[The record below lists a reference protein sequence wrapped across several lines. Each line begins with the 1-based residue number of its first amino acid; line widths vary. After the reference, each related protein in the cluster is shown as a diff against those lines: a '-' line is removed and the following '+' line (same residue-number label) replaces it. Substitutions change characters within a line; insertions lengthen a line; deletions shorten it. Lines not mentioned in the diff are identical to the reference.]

1 MRTTTAML
9 LARPSARAERGR
21 ILLIA
26 ASAAAAGGLLIAVAR
41 ISRVPVVD
49 SFHSEG
55 VPSLYVSDSSTR
67 FGVMIG
73 AGLLAIPVL
82 AFAVQALRVGS
93 VARDRRMAALRL
105 AGATPRDVRTIAAA
119 EAGGAA
125 FVGGLFAAWVYPLLW
140 VLLGVLPPADLRL
153 LPDPEAL
160 DIAVWL
166 AVAVIASIGGAAAG
180 AAVQRRVIAEPLAIF
195 RRAKRHRGTHSSLA
209 AILVGLLLV
218 IGSVVH
224 LATVDAQPIL
234 VFVSMLIGVVITA
247 MASGPRL
254 VRRRGRKLRQH
265 GGTEDLLAGWR
276 LEADPQAAGR
286 VAGVLILCG
295 VALGIETL
303 FLASSVAQT
312 GGIGGARNYVTFL
325 ATLATVVGIV
335 VAVLTL
341 VVGAADQ
348 LLDARL
354 SLATLAAV
362 GVDEPTLSRVLYR
375 QLSATAVPA
384 VLAGILLP
392 GIALALASAVID
404 GELSW
409 AIVLAVSCAVTAVAA
424 WGVVSAAARL
434 ATRLLGSRLHAA
446 MEPENLRVG

>member
-1 MRTTTAML
+1 MRTTTAVL
-9 LARPSARAERGR
+9 LARPSAGAERGR

-26 ASAAAAGGLLIAVAR
+26 AAAAVASGLLIAVAR
-41 ISRVPVVD
+41 IARVPVID
-49 SFHSEG
+49 SGFASAG

-105 AGATPRDVRTIAAA
+105 AGATPRDVRMIAAA

-153 LPDPEAL
+153 LPDPEGL
-160 DIAVWL
+160 DVAVWL
-166 AVAVIASIGGAAAG
+166 GVTVIAAIGGAAAG
-180 AAVQRRVIAEPLAIF
+180 AAVQQRVIVEPLAIF
-195 RRAKRHRGTHSSLA
+195 RHANRHRTTRSSVA
-209 AILVGLLLV
+209 AMLVGPLLV
-218 IGSVVH
+218 IGSV
-224 LATVDAQPIL
+224 LYLETVDAQPVL
-234 VFVSMLIGVVITA
+234 VYVVMLIGIVVTA

-276 LEADPQAAGR
+276 LEAEPEAPGR
-286 VAGVLILCG
+286 VAAVLILCG
-295 VALGIETL
+295 VALGIEGP
-303 FLASSVAQT
+303 FLASFVIET
-312 GGIGGARNYVTFL
+312 GGGAGSYLGLL
-325 ATLATVVGIV
+325 ATLATVLGIV

-341 VVGAADQ
+341 IVGAADQ

-354 SLATLAAV
+354 SLATLAAM
-362 GVDEPTLSRVLYR
+362 GVDEASLSRVLHR

-384 VLAGILLP
+384 ARAGVLVAGV
-392 GIALALASAVID
+392 GLASVDLII
-404 GELSW
+404 GEL
-409 AIVLAVSCAVTAVAA
+409 LAAMVFLAASLVAA
-424 WGVVSAAARL
+424 VVAWCVVSAAARL
-434 ATRLLGSRLHAA
+434 ATRMLASRLHAA
-446 MEPENLRVG
+446 IDAENLRVG